1 MTFASNSVCSW
12 SWSNTAPINQRAF
25 GSLCVPGITSKEQT
39 GLLCRAVRMMP
50 EAGFGLSINS
60 WDDKY
65 FVVRSSYS
73 PSMQGSLSP
82 LSHFDPSCH
91 CLESGE
97 RRAESGEQTSRESSR
112 CFETGLKTSLAPV
125 APPPAIN
132 PERCQCRCHCSV
144 GGGGGSA
151 SSLNVLPLAS

>member
-25 GSLCVPGITSKEQT
+25 GSLCVPGIKSKEQT

-60 WDDKY
+60 SDDKY
-65 FVVRSSYS
+65 FVQSFHA
-73 PSMQGSLSP
+73 GFSLSTKP
-82 LSHFDPSCH
+82 LRSKAVIVWRA
-91 CLESGE
+91 ESGE
-97 RRAESGEQTSRESSR
+97 RRAESILAESSR

-144 GGGGGSA
+144 GGGED
-151 SSLNVLPLAS
+151 LHLL